1 MTIRLLIADDH
12 AILRAGLRML
22 ITAQADMRV
31 VAEASDGNETVTKA
45 VESKPDVVLLD
56 LSMPQS
62 SGLQAI
68 PEIRRRCSRVRV
80 LVLSMYEDAAYVR
93 AAFDAGAVGY
103 VLKKAA
109 DAELLT
115 AIRTVAAGKKYLCSR
130 SQEVL
135 AQSALGVDL
144 SGADASLHD
153 RADSL
158 SKREREVLIMVA
170 QGYTNRQIAERLELS
185 VKSVESYR
193 ARVQEKLGLQTRV
206 QLHRYALAAGLLR
219 ADGLEEPD
227 PPKVDEPA

>member
-22 ITAQADMRV
+22 VEAQSDMRV
-31 VAEASDGNETVTKA
+31 IAEATDGNETVTRVA
-45 VESKPDVVLLD
+45 EAKPDVVLLD
-56 LSMPQS
+56 LSMPKS
-62 SGLQAI
+62 TGLQAI
-68 PEIRRRCSRVRV
+68 PEIRRRCPRARV
-80 LVLSMYEDAAYVR
+80 LVLSMYEDIAYVR

-115 AIRTVAAGKKYLCSR
+115 AIRTVVGGKKYLCSR

-144 SGADASLHD
+144 TGADGPPHHSAT
-153 RADSL
+153 SL

-170 QGYTNRQIAERLELS
+170 QGYTNRQIAERLDLS

-206 QLHRYALAAGLLR
+206 QLHRYALATGFLR
-219 ADGLEEPD
+219 ADGLDEPD
-227 PPKVDEPA
+227 LPTTP

>member
-22 ITAQADMRV
+22 VDAQPDMRV
-31 VAEASDGNETVTKA
+31 VGEATDGDETITKA
-45 VESKPDVVLLD
+45 EDTKPDVILLD
-56 LSMPQS
+56 LSMPKR

-68 PEIRRRCSRVRV
+68 PEIRQRCSRAHV

-115 AIRTVAAGKKYLCSR
+115 AIRTVVAGKKYVCSR
-130 SQEVL
+130 SQVLL

-144 SGADASLHD
+144 SGVDASLHGP
-153 RADSL
+153 ANSL
-158 SKREREVLIMVA
+158 SKRERQVLIMVA

-193 ARVQEKLGLQTRV
+193 ARVQEKLGLETRV
-206 QLHRYALAAGLLR
+206 QLHRYALATGLLR
-219 ADGLEEPD
+219 ADGLEEPA
-227 PPKVDEPA
+227 PPRVDEPV

>member
-22 ITAQADMRV
+22 VAAQPDMRV
-31 VAEASDGNETVTKA
+31 VAEATDGMETVTNA
-45 VESKPDVVLLD
+45 AESKPDVVLLD
-56 LSMPQS
+56 LSMPKR

-68 PEIRRRCSRVRV
+68 PEIRRRCPRARV
-80 LVLSMYEDAAYVR
+80 LVLSMYEDVAYVR

-109 DAELLT
+109 DTELIT
-115 AIRTVAAGKKYLCSR
+115 AIRTVAAGKPYVCSR
-130 SQEVL
+130 SQEAL
-135 AQSALGVDL
+135 AHSALGVDL
-144 SGADASLHD
+144 SGADASRHT

-170 QGYTNRQIAERLELS
+170 QGYTNRQIAERLDLS

-219 ADGLEEPD
+219 ADGLDEPD
-227 PPKVDEPA
+227 PPAAR